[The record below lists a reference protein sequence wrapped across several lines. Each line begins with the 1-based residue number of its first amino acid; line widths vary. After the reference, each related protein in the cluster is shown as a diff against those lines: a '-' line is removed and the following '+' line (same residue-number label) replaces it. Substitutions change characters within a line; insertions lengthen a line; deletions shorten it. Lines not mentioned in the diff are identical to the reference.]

1 VQENAGMLSPWVI
14 NDFLAGDGPALT
26 LFRDKSPQPLAGA
39 NLCSSLSSSDVLPDR
54 ALEKVVTQ
62 LLSQSSI

>member
-1 VQENAGMLSPWVI
+1 VI
-14 NDFLAGDGPALT
+14 SNILAGDGPALK

-39 NLCSSLSSSDVLPDR
+39 NLCSSLSSSDVLTDR